1 MKRDLPAYC
10 YLLKRGPRRYIEFRH
25 NGVSVLMK
33 EAPGTPAFALAYAKL
48 LNGVTPKPTATSFT
62 ALVADYKTSPQ
73 WE

>member
-33 EAPGTPAFALAYAKL
+33 EAP
-48 LNGVTPKPTATSFT
+48 
-62 ALVADYKTSPQ
+62 
-73 WE
+73 E